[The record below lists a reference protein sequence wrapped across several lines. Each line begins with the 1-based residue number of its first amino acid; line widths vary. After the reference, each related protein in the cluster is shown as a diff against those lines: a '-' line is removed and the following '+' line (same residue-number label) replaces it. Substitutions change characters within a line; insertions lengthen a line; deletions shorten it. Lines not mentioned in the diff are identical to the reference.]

1 MTSEVSNHVVP
12 EPICI
17 RLDDTTDN
25 GQRPPGLDGVDRTH
39 GRFAGPVNEQPVFV
53 CDIAGRKRRVGVTV
67 HPTDV
72 GGDVD
77 VDDVA
82 SVITVESGIPW
93 QMTSLRDVQHDFGNP
108 L

>member
-1 MTSEVSNHVVP
+1 M
-12 EPICI
+12 
-17 RLDDTTDN
+17 
-25 GQRPPGLDGVDRTH
+25 
-39 GRFAGPVNEQPVFV
+39 FV

-82 SVITVESGIPW
+82 VGDHRRVGDSMADDLVE
-93 QMTSLRDVQHDFGNP
+93 DVQHDFGNP